1 MTLPMD
7 IVFITDLDIDTVI
20 GIYDWEREIK
30 QTVRLNI
37 EMNADVA
44 KAALTDHIDDT
55 LDYKAV
61 AKRLIA
67 FVEQSEFGL
76 VETLAERC
84 TEIIRNEFPVQWVRF
99 RLDKLGAVTG
109 SRSVGILI
117 ERGQKPLQGGSGHS

>member
-1 MTLPMD
+1 MD

-61 AKRLIA
+61 AKRIIA
-67 FVEQSEFGL
+67 FVEASEFGL

-84 TEIIRNEFPVQWVRF
+84 SEIILNEFPVQWVRL

-109 SRSVGILI
+109 SRSVGIQI
-117 ERGQKPLQGGSGHS
+117 ERGQKPLR

>member
-1 MTLPMD
+1 MD
-7 IVFITDLDIDTVI
+7 IVFITDLDIETVI

-61 AKRLIA
+61 AKRLIS

-117 ERGQKPLQGGSGHS
+117 ERGHKPLRDNLGHN

>member
-1 MTLPMD
+1 MD

-37 EMNADVA
+37 EMSADVA

-61 AKRLIA
+61 AKRLIS

-117 ERGQKPLQGGSGHS
+117 ERGQKPLRDGLGMN

>member
-1 MTLPMD
+1 MD

-37 EMNADVA
+37 EMSANVA

-61 AKRLIA
+61 AKRLIS

-117 ERGQKPLQGGSGHS
+117 ERGQKPLRDGLGMN

>member
-1 MTLPMD
+1 MD
-7 IVFITDLDIDTVI
+7 IVFITDLDIETVI

-44 KAALTDHIDDT
+44 RAALTDHIDDT

-61 AKRLIA
+61 AKRLIG

-84 TEIIRNEFPVQWVRF
+84 TEIILNEFPVQWVRF

-109 SRSVGILI
+109 SRSVGIQV
-117 ERGQKPLQGGSGHS
+117 ERGQKPL

>member
-1 MTLPMD
+1 MD

-20 GIYDWEREIK
+20 GIFDWEREIR

-37 EMNADVA
+37 EMNTDVR
-44 KAALTDHIDDT
+44 KAALTDKIEDA

-61 AKRLIA
+61 SKRLIA
-67 FVEQSEFGL
+67 FVEKSEFGL

-84 TEIIRNEFPVQWVRF
+84 AEIILSEFPVQWLRL
-99 RLDKLGAVTG
+99 RLDKPGAVRG

-117 ERGQKPLQGGSGHS
+117 ERGHRP

>member
-1 MTLPMD
+1 MD

-37 EMNADVA
+37 EMSADVA

-61 AKRLIA
+61 AKRLIG

-117 ERGQKPLQGGSGHS
+117 ERGQKPLRDHSGHS

>member
-1 MTLPMD
+1 MD

-61 AKRLIA
+61 AKRLIG

-117 ERGQKPLQGGSGHS
+117 ERGQKPLRDGSGHG

>member
-67 FVEQSEFGL
+67 FVEGSEFGL

>member
-1 MTLPMD
+1 MD
-7 IVFITDLDIDTVI
+7 IVFVSDLDIETVI
-20 GIYDWEREIK
+20 GIFDWEREIK

-61 AKRLIA
+61 SKRLIG
-67 FVEQSEFGL
+67 FVESAEFGL

-84 TEIIRNEFPVQWVRF
+84 AEIILNEFPVQWVRLK
-99 RLDKLGAVTG
+99 LDKPGAVRG
-109 SRSVGILI
+109 SRSVGIII
-117 ERGQKPLQGGSGHS
+117 ERGQKPLPHQA

>member
-1 MTLPMD
+1 MD
-7 IVFITDLDIDTVI
+7 IVFVSDLDIETVI
-20 GIYDWEREIK
+20 GIFDWEREIK

-61 AKRLIA
+61 SKRLIG
-67 FVEQSEFGL
+67 FVESAEFGL

-84 TEIIRNEFPVQWVRF
+84 AEIILNEFPVQWVRLK
-99 RLDKLGAVTG
+99 LDKPGAVRG
-109 SRSVGILI
+109 SRSVGIII
-117 ERGQKPLQGGSGHS
+117 ERGQKPLPHHP